1 MVLTA
6 NGNHVTWFI
15 DRPDIYRHVRR
26 YGRNPHY
33 LPAVEFDLALIS
45 PSDSIRSAVEAS
57 DIIIMVTPAA
67 YLKAALEGLADD
79 DLVGKTLCSGIKGII
94 PGDNCVTGEY
104 LVKRYMVPDESIVI
118 ITGPSHAEEV
128 STEKLTYLTFAS
140 LNSERAE
147 SVASLFSNR
156 WIKTLL
162 SGDYIGIEYAAVMK
176 NIYAIA
182 AGITNGLGYGDNF
195 VAVLLA
201 NAAGEMNRFVNVVS
215 PYRRE
220 ITESPYLGDLNGFIN
235 AGVFRSHDSLR
246 VVYDAFSGAGSG
258 VLDRK
263 LGELGASIRIINGTR
278 DPLFAGR
285 EHPEPNAQGLLDLC
299 AEVVKSGASLGVATD
314 GDADRFGIV
323 DENGVFVTPHDLLA
337 LLLDYLAESG
347 RSGTAVRSVTTGS
360 LMDRVAAARGIPVK
374 VTPVG
379 FKHLGSAML
388 PATSCW
394 PERNRG
400 GCPSGGTFP
409 RRTASWLACWQR
421 RWSAP
426 EERVSPPSSKG
437 CGTNTEGFSTPGW
450 TFPSLPERETA
461 SSGTGWTATPEKPP
475 EGRCWESTA
484 PTA

>member
-1 MVLTA
+1 MHGTRLTDLNRIESAGAGITIIGSGSWATAMTMVLTA

-33 LPAVEFDLALIS
+33 LPTVEFDLALIS
-45 PSDSIRSAVEAS
+45 PSDNIRSAVEAS
-57 DIIIMVTPAA
+57 GIIIMVTPAA

-104 LVKRYMVPDESIVI
+104 LVRRYMVPDESIVI

-128 STEKLTYLTFAS
+128 SAEKLTYLTFAS
-140 LNSERAE
+140 LNSQRAE

-220 ITESPYLGDLNGFIN
+220 ITESPYLGDLLVTGY
-235 AGVFRSHDSLR
+235 SQ
-246 VVYDAFSGAGSG
+246 FS
-258 VLDRK
+258 
-263 LGELGASIRIINGTR
+263 
-278 DPLFAGR
+278 
-285 EHPEPNAQGLLDLC
+285 
-299 AEVVKSGASLGVATD
+299 
-314 GDADRFGIV
+314 
-323 DENGVFVTPHDLLA
+323 
-337 LLLDYLAESG
+337 
-347 RSGTAVRSVTTGS
+347 
-360 LMDRVAAARGIPVK
+360 
-374 VTPVG
+374 
-379 FKHLGSAML
+379 
-388 PATSCW
+388 
-394 PERNRG
+394 RNRTLG
-400 GCPSGGTFP
+400 FMIG
-409 RRTASWLACWQR
+409 
-421 RWSAP
+421 
-426 EERVSPPSSKG
+426 KG
-437 CGTNTEGFSTPGW
+437 YTVRNALMEMNQVAEGYF
-450 TFPSLPERETA
+450 A
-461 SSGTGWTATPEKPP
+461 SSCIHEVNEKCKVDLPIAETVYRILYTNANP
-475 EGRCWESTA
+475 VQEIKSMSKKLR
-484 PTA
+484 